1 MTKEA
6 IAVRIDKLY
15 RGLGNG
21 DEDAASGILSA
32 ICVRLEHARKK
43 HPAFAEGS
51 YNALGVIEA
60 EFHELEYA
68 VEHESEDR
76 QIDEALD
83 VIATCIRFLCRE
95 HEKGGSDDRH

>member
-6 IAVRIDKLY
+6 IAARIDKLY

-21 DEDAASGILSA
+21 NEDAASGILTA

-43 HPAFAEGS
+43 HQVFAEGA
-51 YNALGVIEA
+51 YHALGVIEA

-68 VEHESEDR
+68 VEHESEER
-76 QIDEALD
+76 QKDEALD
-83 VIATCIRFLCRE
+83 VIATCVRFWCGGHRTESRE
-95 HEKGGSDDRH
+95 

>member
-6 IAVRIDKLY
+6 IAARIDKLY
-15 RGLGNG
+15 RCLGNG
-21 DEDAASGILSA
+21 DEDAASRILTA

-43 HPAFAEGS
+43 HPVFSEGS
-51 YNALGVIEA
+51 YHALGVIEA

-76 QIDEALD
+76 QMDEALD
-83 VIATCIRFLCRE
+83 VIATCIRFLCLEYERKNDKDE
-95 HEKGGSDDRH
+95 